1 VKEFLMEKIEKRLV
15 AEIAAVHPE
24 ALGVFQEFRIDI
36 CCGGRFTIEEVARKH
51 NLDLARLVARLEEAL
66 HLPT

>member
-1 VKEFLMEKIEKRLV
+1 MENIEEKLV
-15 AEIAAVHPE
+15 AEIAALHSE
-24 ALGVFQEFRIDI
+24 ALSVFQEFRIDI
-36 CCGGRFTIEEVARKH
+36 CCGGRFTIAEVARKH